1 LSSENVRSGKEKQQ
15 SLGEKGLKKD
25 FVYMKK
31 EKDSQIDMQENASA
45 GKKDKKQK
53 KQGNKKCP

>member
-1 LSSENVRSGKEKQQ
+1 
-15 SLGEKGLKKD
+15 
-25 FVYMKK
+25 MKK